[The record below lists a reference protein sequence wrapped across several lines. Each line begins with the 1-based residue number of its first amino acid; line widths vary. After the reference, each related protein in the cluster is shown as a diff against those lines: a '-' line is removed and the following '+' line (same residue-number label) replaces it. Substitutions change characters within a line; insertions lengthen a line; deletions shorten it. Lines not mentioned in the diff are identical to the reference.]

1 MSRNRGRL
9 GMSMSLKSLLSFA
22 KIVACAM
29 IAAGVSA
36 CGFDGVQLNGKIFDA
51 VGLNGPTTHEEVKLK
66 ERQQLVVPPHMAALP
81 QPGSG
86 KNATTDIAEIKD
98 HDAEL
103 KRSPEE
109 LAAAQKAYCDKHYNE
124 NAAIND
130 PSLDNVSGPAGP
142 CRKSILSNVQI
153 ITGSNNN
160 QASDEE

>member
-1 MSRNRGRL
+1 MT
-9 GMSMSLKSLLSFA
+9 LKSLLKFA
-22 KIVACAM
+22 KAAACA
-29 IAAGVSA
+29 AVAVGVSA

-51 VGLNGPTTHEEVKLK
+51 VGLNSSGPQEEVKLK

-130 PSLDNVSGPAGP
+130 PALDNVTGPAGP
-142 CRKSILSNVQI
+142 CRKSILSNVKI
-153 ITGSNNN
+153 ITGSNSN
-160 QASDEE
+160 QDTDE